1 MDYSTD
7 ELFKQAKEI
16 IVREEAVFMGEVI
29 SFIGCAR
36 ATFYKY
42 IQDKSEEMQEL
53 DRLLTLNKVAV
64 KQELR
69 KKWRESDNATLQLA
83 LYRLCSDEEE
93 HRKLNQQYTD
103 ITSKGEGVDNLFEVK
118 IINSRDEL
126 SNELHTE

>member
-7 ELFKQAKEI
+7 ELLKQAKEI
-16 IVREEAVFMGEVI
+16 IVREEAVFMSEVI

-42 IQDKSEEMQEL
+42 IKDGSEEMQEL
-53 DRLLTLNKVAV
+53 DRLLIINKVAV
-64 KQELR
+64 KKELR

-103 ITSKGEGVDNLFEVK
+103 ITSKGEAVDNVFEVK
-118 IINSRDEL
+118 IINSSDEL
-126 SNELHTE
+126 LNELHTE